1 MTTVPQTGSLRF
13 FRTGETVL
21 RQGERGLCAYIIEEG
36 EVEVLIERLDGSVE
50 RIGTRGPGSIVGEM
64 SLVDEAPRVA
74 TVNALTDCK
83 MLEVTQG
90 DFARLLKT
98 ADPLI
103 QMVTQVILTRFRETL
118 TREKTLGVNLAAPPT
133 EMLAHLNVVRS
144 DAVAALRLATEFKQA
159 LADGDLALHYQP
171 IVDLCNGE
179 IAGFEALM
187 RWARGDK
194 GYLSPGDFIPVAE
207 KSDLIIEA
215 SQWVLRESC
224 NALKRIEES
233 CRFVLA
239 DRRQP
244 LYISINI
251 SGADLAYEG
260 FTDNLFATLS
270 EMQVPPGQVSIEIT
284 ERLLIEQPLHARRV
298 LSACRNAG
306 MYISIDDFGTGYSSL
321 SYLHYFRVD
330 ALKIDESFIQGLA
343 RDEST
348 SELLKAIISL
358 GKSMKLKVVVEGVEN
373 AKELRMLQSAQCDM
387 AQGFYFA
394 KPMSEIDAARLLR
407 DWQPQAIMS

>member
-1 MTTVPQTGSLRF
+1 
-13 FRTGETVL
+13 
-21 RQGERGLCAYIIEEG
+21 
-36 EVEVLIERLDGSVE
+36 
-50 RIGTRGPGSIVGEM
+50 M